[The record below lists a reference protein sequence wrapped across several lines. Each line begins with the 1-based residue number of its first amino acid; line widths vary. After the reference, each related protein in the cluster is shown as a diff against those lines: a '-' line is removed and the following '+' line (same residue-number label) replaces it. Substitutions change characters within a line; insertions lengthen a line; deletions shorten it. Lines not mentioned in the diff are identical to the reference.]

1 MGASM
6 LEDLCAS
13 CARCCVTPFAPGH
26 IVTCSAKTSQ
36 TSLQCI
42 RTWCCHGVVHT
53 FNIILWQPM
62 VTQELEWYVCQTLW
76 VTHWSVRFT
85 SFWSSRD
92 CPVGVRSSPFEH
104 WSGPSGVCAR
114 CKDDG
119 GTLCELADAPLRSVA
134 DFEVWMVLSSV
145 SVRADADWQMN
156 ASEGRFDDSLGDES
170 TMFARVFEVFESAW
184 RPFLEL
190 FCLKAERKAS
200 PSFVSSARGCCAPFF
215 SRCKSRSVNPSQLVI
230 RHTCLHSRFSSVN
243 ESTDVCISQ
252 SSMLEPHYQPIR
264 SVDRV

>member
-1 MGASM
+1 
-6 LEDLCAS
+6 
-13 CARCCVTPFAPGH
+13 
-26 IVTCSAKTSQ
+26 
-36 TSLQCI
+36 
-42 RTWCCHGVVHT
+42 
-53 FNIILWQPM
+53 
-62 VTQELEWYVCQTLW
+62 
-76 VTHWSVRFT
+76 
-85 SFWSSRD
+85 
-92 CPVGVRSSPFEH
+92 
-104 WSGPSGVCAR
+104 
-114 CKDDG
+114 
-119 GTLCELADAPLRSVA
+119 
-134 DFEVWMVLSSV
+134 MVLSSV

-252 SSMLEPHYQPIR
+252 SSMLDPLPADPLRR
-264 SVDRV
+264 SGINEAVNRSSTHVHSNRRSNTVEVSEFPSTRKHAATSEADRAAVFREAATG